1 MNGAKAIDENGHL
14 LQEIFMNAEDVAA
27 AAQLLIDQQLMFFCD
42 TDKGI
47 YSPYDE
53 NQLSEE
59 YSEFIMSQQLKKNK
73 KTAKAL
79 IQNNHFFDHLHQ
91 FETLDELTNRRVYRF
106 ESICGKSSKNWQL
119 LNIHDQGYEHA
130 LLS

>member
-1 MNGAKAIDENGHL
+1 MDTK
-14 LQEIFMNAEDVAA
+14 DVAA
-27 AAQLLIDQQLMFFCD
+27 AAQLLINEQLMFFCD

-59 YSEFIMSQQLKKNK
+59 YGEFIMSQQLKKNK

-79 IQNNHFFDHLHQ
+79 IQNNHFFDRLHQ
-91 FETLDELTNRRVYRF
+91 FETIDELTSRKVYRF
-106 ESICGKSSKNWQL
+106 EVSEANPAKIGSIEDMIKAMYGLYFHPL
-119 LNIHDQGYEHA
+119 L
-130 LLS
+130 